1 MFAVFSIIVVGG
13 LKNSC
18 QNGFKNSYLNKNGG
32 QIMDPKMDAG
42 MTGSATNTLEE
53 AIEKGFAPI
62 NLSVLELI
70 DVMDHLLSCEV
81 ENVLL
86 Q

>member
-1 MFAVFSIIVVGG
+1 
-13 LKNSC
+13 
-18 QNGFKNSYLNKNGG
+18 
-32 QIMDPKMDAG
+32 MDPKMDAG
-42 MTGSATNTLEE
+42 MTGSAANTLEE
-53 AIEKGFAPI
+53 AIEKGFAPT